1 VTDTWKEDLMHRAY
15 RTISLVLCLVLY
27 AAVQGYTQ
35 PQYTM
40 TAMQERPVESADS
53 SYPGVGGPVR
63 LTPIPADHAE
73 PPTVALIL
81 NQVRFNPGETL
92 NAGID
97 VTNPGPEVHVEAYLG
112 AILPDGVTVVF
123 MTPDGFRV
131 RSLVGN
137 PAVWPPY
144 VADAVLPEGWD
155 VTLTPLVS
163 HTFDED
169 DAGGTYQMFACFTI
183 PGAFSDGS
191 SDEGDLVTL
200 TFAPFQYSPSGLF
213 ARMQA
218 IRTRHTAP

>member
-1 VTDTWKEDLMHRAY
+1 MNRYRRA
-15 RTISLVLCLVLY
+15 TSIVLCFVLY

-35 PQYTM
+35 PQYTV
-40 TAMQERPVESADS
+40 TALQEMHVESADS
-53 SYPGVGGPVR
+53 SYPGVGGPVL

-97 VTNPGPEVHVEAYLG
+97 VTNLDTEVHVDAYLG
-112 AILPDGVTVVF
+112 AILPDGETVVF
-123 MTPDGFRV
+123 VTPDGFRV

-137 PAVWPPY
+137 PALSPPY

-163 HTFDED
+163 QTFDEG
-169 DAGGTYQMFACFTI
+169 DAGRTYQMFACFTV

-191 SDEGDLVTL
+191 IDEGDIVTL

-218 IRTRHTAP
+218 IRARHTAP